1 MELVAWLSD
10 GLMEIVGWFEGMIP
24 IFQIGIEG

>member
-10 GLMEIVGWFEGMIP
+10 GLLEIVGWFEEMVP